1 MDILSIIF
9 FVIIIGFS
17 LYDEGVQPG
26 MLAIAAGLFIALAI
40 GGWSYADTIGHF
52 PSSLFLTL
60 SGILLFFGAAV
71 ANGTIGNVVQAI
83 LRSIPSR
90 PALIPFVLSGAVVA
104 LTAIGVGNIGAIA
117 ILAPAAMAISHQLKL
132 KPFLMILLLVGA
144 ANAGALSPLAVTGI
158 TINELISSRAPQFA
172 QLNISEFGIKLFTLS
187 FIIQSLVSIIG
198 FFALGGLRWMREVQP
213 ILFPKA
219 DLVWT
224 RDQKIT
230 LFCIAIFV
238 ITLLVSSLPVW
249 ADYNGA
255 RWGSEVAAVAFA
267 ALSILL
273 MLKTV
278 EPRKMIATVPWG
290 TILMVTGIVM
300 YIEIASH
307 AGAIE
312 LLTNAIVKTASE
324 AILLPL
330 IFAFSALLSIF
341 SSSSGVV
348 LPLFISLAP
357 GLSVGG
363 IQAADIVTGVAISA
377 HLVDTS
383 PLSSLGAL
391 CIAAS
396 ETHEKVSG
404 LFRSLLVW
412 AFLMVPF
419 GALISWL
426 LAIF

>member
-40 GGWSYADTIGHF
+40 GGWSYAETIGYF

-90 PALIPFVLSGAVVA
+90 PALIPFALSGAVVA

-158 TINELISSRAPQFA
+158 TINELITTRAPQYA
-172 QLNISEFGIKLFTLS
+172 QLNVSEFGIKLFTLS

-198 FFALGGLRWMREVQP
+198 FFAMGGMKWMRHVQP
-213 ILFPKA
+213 ISFPKA
-219 DLVWT
+219 EIVWT

-230 LFCIAIFV
+230 LSCIALFIV
-238 ITLLVSSLPVW
+238 TLLVSSLPVLG
-249 ADYNGA
+249 DYHLAN
-255 RWGSEVAAVAFA
+255 WGGEVAAVAFA
-267 ALSILL
+267 SLSILL

-278 EPRKMIATVPWG
+278 DPGKMIATVPWG

-300 YIEIASH
+300 YIEIASQ

-312 LLTNAIVKTASE
+312 TLTNAIVSTASR

-357 GLSVGG
+357 GLSGGG
-363 IQAADIVTGVAISA
+363 IAASDIITGVAISA

-391 CIAAS
+391 CIAAAQ
-396 ETHEKVSG
+396 THEKSEG
-404 LFRSLLVW
+404 LFRALLIW
-412 AFLMVPF
+412 AFLMVPL
-419 GALISWL
+419 GALISWM
-426 LAIF
+426 LAT

>member
-1 MDILSIIF
+1 VDILSIIF
-9 FVIIIGFS
+9 FVLIIGFS

-40 GGWSYADTIGHF
+40 GGWSYAETIAYF

-71 ANGTIGNVVQAI
+71 ANGTIGNIVQAI

-158 TINELISSRAPQFA
+158 TVNELLSNRAPQFS
-172 QLNISEFGIKLFTLS
+172 QLNVSQFGITLFTLS

-198 FFALGGLRWMREVQP
+198 FFAMGGIKWMRQVQP
-213 ILFPKA
+213 IVFPKA
-219 DLVWT
+219 EILWT

-230 LFCIAIFV
+230 LGCIALFV

-249 ADYNGA
+249 GEYNLSK
-255 RWGSEVAAVAFA
+255 WGGEVAAVAFA
-267 ALSILL
+267 SLSILL

-300 YIEIASH
+300 YIEIASN

-312 LLTNAIVKTASE
+312 TLTNAIVSTASRV
-324 AILLPL
+324 ILLPL

-357 GLSVGG
+357 GLAGDG
-363 IQAADIVTGVAISA
+363 IAAADIVTGVSISA

-391 CIAAS
+391 CIAAAQ
-396 ETHEKVSG
+396 THEKAEG
-404 LFRSLLVW
+404 LFRALLIW
-412 AFLMVPF
+412 AFLMVPL
-419 GALISWL
+419 GALISWV
-426 LAIF
+426 LAR

>member
-1 MDILSIIF
+1 VATLSIVF
-9 FVIIIGFS
+9 FVIIIGLS

-40 GGWSYADTIGHF
+40 GGWSYSESIGYF

-60 SGILLFFGAAV
+60 AGILLFFGAAV
-71 ANGTIGNVVQAI
+71 ANGTIGNIVQSI
-83 LRSIPSR
+83 LRSIPSK

-117 ILAPAAMAISHQLKL
+117 ILAPAAMAISYQLKL

-158 TINELISSRAPQFA
+158 TINELISSRSHQFS
-172 QLNISEFGIKLFTLS
+172 QLDVRAFGIKLFTLS
-187 FIIQSLVSIIG
+187 FLIQSAVSIVG
-198 FFALGGLRWMREVQP
+198 FFFLGGLKWIREVKP
-213 ILFPKA
+213 IVFPKA
-219 DLVWT
+219 AIEWT

-230 LFCIAIFV
+230 LVCIALFV
-238 ITLLVSSLPVW
+238 VTLLVASLPIWEGPRWLQEW
-249 ADYNGA
+249 AG
-255 RWGSEVAAVAFA
+255 EVSAVAFA
-267 ALSILL
+267 ALSIML

-278 EPRKMIATVPWG
+278 DPKRMIATVPWG

-312 LLTNAIVKTASE
+312 MLTHAIVSTASK

-330 IFAFSALLSIF
+330 IFAFSAVLSIF

-348 LPLFISLAP
+348 MPLFISLAP
-357 GLSVGG
+357 GLSGDG
-363 IQAADIVTGVAISA
+363 ISASDIVTGVAISA

-396 ETHEKVSG
+396 QTHEKAPG

-426 LAIF
+426 LAM

>member
-1 MDILSIIF
+1 VATLSIVF
-9 FVIIIGFS
+9 FIIIIGLS

-26 MLAIAAGLFIALAI
+26 MLAIAAGLLIALAI
-40 GGWSYADTIGHF
+40 GEWSYSETIGFF

-71 ANGTIGNVVQAI
+71 ANGTIGNIVQWI
-83 LRSIPSR
+83 LRSIPSK

-104 LTAIGVGNIGAIA
+104 LTAVGVGNIGAIA

-158 TINELISSRAPQFA
+158 TINQLISSRSPQFA
-172 QLNISEFGIKLFTLS
+172 QLDLSAFGVKLFTLS
-187 FIIQSLVSIIG
+187 FLIQSAVSIIG
-198 FFALGGLRWMREVQP
+198 FFAFGGIKWMRGVQP
-213 ILFPKA
+213 ISFA
-219 DLVWT
+219 SAAIDWT

-230 LFCIAIFV
+230 MGCIAAFV
-238 ITLLVSSLPVW
+238 LTLLVAALPIW
-249 ADYNGA
+249 EGP
-255 RWGSEVAAVAFA
+255 RWLQQWGGEVAAVAFA

-278 EPRKMIATVPWG
+278 DPPKMIATVPWG

-300 YIEIASH
+300 YIEIASQ

-312 LLTNAIVKTASE
+312 IITNAIVSTASK

-330 IFAFSALLSIF
+330 IFAFSAVLSIF

-348 LPLFISLAP
+348 LPLFVSLAP
-357 GLSVGG
+357 GLSGGG
-363 IQAADIVTGVAISA
+363 IAASDIVTGVAISA

-396 ETHEKVSG
+396 QTHEKTPG
-404 LFRSLLVW
+404 LFRSLLAW
-412 AFLMVPF
+412 AFLMVPL
-419 GALISWL
+419 GALLSWL
-426 LAIF
+426 IAM